1 MEFEKNE
8 KQKLMKRIIKKNG
21 WPFIAVCLLM
31 FSAFST
37 KAQDTIK
44 YSLDLQDV
52 VALAIEQSPA
62 VKYAQNRNVNYYW
75 RWKNFKTRYRPK
87 LVLSGNLPDYTK
99 STVGVT
105 QPDGSL
111 EFRQVTNL
119 ANSAQLALNQSIPL
133 TGTYVYASTSAYR
146 FQDFNKDEVDFSGS
160 PFSFGFYQPVF
171 AINWMKWSQK
181 TEPLVYDEAQK
192 DFIEGIEEISLNTM
206 YKFFR
211 YLMVQTNY
219 KLAESNLKNSSN
231 NLKIAQTKKELGKI
245 SENNF
250 ARIELAVLNA
260 QKALNQASMDLK
272 NADFEL
278 KSYIGLSQDQKIELQ
293 MPLDIR
299 LYDIDV
305 NKAME
310 EARAN
315 RKEGSEYRRRLIE
328 ADRDLLNAK
337 RSTGLSATLQGSYGL
352 SNSAET
358 MAGVYK
364 NPERQQTL
372 RMSLSI
378 PILDWGQ
385 SASSVKLA
393 ESQRDLVIYDVEKD
407 REDFER
413 SVVVQ
418 VEQFGLMKDQL
429 FTAKE
434 ADKVSES
441 GYQIAL
447 KQFQNGEISITDLNI
462 ALSEREDAKR
472 DYIRSLQT
480 YWEAY
485 YRLRILTL
493 YDFENNQKI
502 SYVNPM
508 GEK

>member
-1 MEFEKNE
+1 MISVTHV
-8 KQKLMKRIIKKNG
+8 Q
-21 WPFIAVCLLM
+21 
-31 FSAFST
+31 
-37 KAQDTIK
+37 AQDTLQ
-44 YSLDLQDV
+44 YSLDLKDV
-52 VALAIEQSPA
+52 VSLAIEESPSI
-62 VKYAQNRNVNYYW
+62 KYAQNRNVNYYW
-75 RWKNFKTRYRPK
+75 RWKNFKTRNRPQ
-87 LVLSGNLPDYTK
+87 LVLSGTLPDFNK

-111 EFRQVTNL
+111 EFKQVTNL
-119 ANSAQLALNQSIPL
+119 STSARLALNQSIPL
-133 TGTYVYASTSAYR
+133 TGTYLYASTSAIR
-146 FQDFNKDEVDFSGS
+146 FQDYNKETIDFSGS
-160 PFSFGFYQPVF
+160 PFSFGFYQPIF
-171 AINWMKWSQK
+171 AINWLKWQQK

-192 DFIEGIEEISLNTM
+192 NFIETVEEISLNTV
-206 YKFFR
+206 YRYFR

-219 KLAESNLKNSSN
+219 NLAESNLKNSTN

-250 ARIELAVLNA
+250 ARNQLAVLNA
-260 QKALNQASMDLK
+260 QKSLSQAKMDLK

-293 MPLDIR
+293 MPLDIT
-299 LYDIDV
+299 LYDI
-305 NKAME
+305 NLEKALE

-315 RKEGSEYRRRLIE
+315 RKEGSEYKRRLIE

-337 RSTGLSATLQGSYGL
+337 RSNGLSATLQGSYGL
-352 SNSAET
+352 SNSAQSF
-358 MAGVYK
+358 AGVYEQ
-364 NPERQQTL
+364 PERQQTL
-372 RMSLSI
+372 RLALSI

-393 ESQRDLVIYDVEKD
+393 ESQRDLVLYDVNKD

-429 FTAKE
+429 ITAKE

-447 KQFQNGEISITDLNI
+447 KQFQNGEITITDLNI
-462 ALSEREDAKR
+462 ALSERENAKR

-493 YDFENNQKI
+493 YDFDNNQKI
-502 SYVNPM
+502 SYVNPL
-508 GEK
+508 GAK

>member
-1 MEFEKNE
+1 
-8 KQKLMKRIIKKNG
+8 MKRIVRIVSLSTII
-21 WPFIAVCLLM
+21 FCFLM
-31 FSAFST
+31 VSIFHVR
-37 KAQDTIK
+37 AQDTLQ
-44 YSLDLQDV
+44 YSLDLKDV
-52 VALAIEQSPA
+52 VSLAIEESPSI
-62 VKYAQNRNVNYYW
+62 KYAQNRNVNYYW
-75 RWKNFKTRYRPK
+75 RWKNFKTRNRPQ
-87 LVLSGNLPDYTK
+87 LVLSGTLPDFNK

-111 EFRQVTNL
+111 EFKQVTNL
-119 ANSAQLALNQSIPL
+119 STSARLALNQSIPL
-133 TGTYVYASTSAYR
+133 TGTYLYASTSAIR
-146 FQDFNKDEVDFSGS
+146 FQDYNKETIDFSGS
-160 PFSFGFYQPVF
+160 PFSFGFYQPIF
-171 AINWMKWSQK
+171 AINWLKWQQR

-192 DFIEGIEEISLNTM
+192 NFIETVEEISLNTV
-206 YKFFR
+206 YIYFR

-219 KLAESNLKNSSN
+219 NLAESNLKNSTN

-250 ARIELAVLNA
+250 ARNQLAVLNA
-260 QKALNQASMDLK
+260 QKSLSQAKMDLK

-293 MPLDIR
+293 MPLDIT
-299 LYDIDV
+299 LYDI
-305 NKAME
+305 NLEKALE

-315 RKEGSEYRRRLIE
+315 RKEGSEYKRRLIE

-337 RSTGLSATLQGSYGL
+337 RSNGLSATLHGSYGL
-352 SNSAET
+352 SNSAQSL
-358 MAGVYK
+358 AGVYQQ
-364 NPERQQTL
+364 PERQQTL
-372 RMSLSI
+372 RLSLSI

-393 ESQRDLVIYDVEKD
+393 ESQRDLVLYDVNKD

-429 FTAKE
+429 MTANE

-447 KQFQNGEISITDLNI
+447 KQFQNGEITITDLNI
-462 ALSEREDAKR
+462 ALSERENAKR

-485 YRLRILTL
+485 YKLRILTL
-493 YDFENNQKI
+493 YDFDNNQKI
-502 SYVNPM
+502 SYVNPL
-508 GEK
+508 GAK